1 MYGIIN
7 LFIKTIININNDKI
21 TSSNFIFNLTRS
33 EIIFENIIFWSWIIF
48 NLEVEQVKSLNL
60 VYSTF
65 KELLEKYHVTLKFTW
80 LSRDPPSIVG
90 YHVTLQV

>member
-7 LFIKTIININNDKI
+7 LLIKTIININNDKI

-65 KELLEKYHVTLKFTW
+65 KELLEEFEK
-80 LSRDPPSIVG
+80 

>member
-7 LFIKTIININNDKI
+7 LLIKTIINKNNDKI

-65 KELLEKYHVTLKFTW
+65 KELLEEFEK
-80 LSRDPPSIVG
+80 